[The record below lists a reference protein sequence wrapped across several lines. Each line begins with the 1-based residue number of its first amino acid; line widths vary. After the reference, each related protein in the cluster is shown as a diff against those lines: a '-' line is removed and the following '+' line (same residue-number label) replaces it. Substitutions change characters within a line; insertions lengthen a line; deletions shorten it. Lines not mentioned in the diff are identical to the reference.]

1 MAQGVPSGMD
11 LIGLLR
17 VMQSG
22 MNLHKTCRI
31 VGCNIVYV
39 IFLIICN
46 SIINQ
51 TKKKFILNFNPHIR
65 ANIFS
70 FYKCI

>member
-1 MAQGVPSGMD
+1 MLNIREKNLQAMFGMVQELSSGMD
-11 LIGLLR
+11 FIGLLK

-22 MNLHKTCRI
+22 MNLHKAGRI

-51 TKKKFILNFNPHIR
+51 TKKKT
-65 ANIFS
+65 
-70 FYKCI
+70 